1 MKKVL
6 LILFTICAVQ
16 TAKAQYGWYMPM
28 PDPAS
33 FAQQYMQQQNN
44 QMQQFYNSMQQV
56 GNAIINEAYNS
67 VVNNPNNAYM
77 YYDTPA
83 PQTNTY
89 ESDDHNHNHGT
100 ESRYGNK
107 TCYMCN
113 GQKVCSTCNGK
124 GWFYSEFGNGKIDC
138 PNCTDGTCSKC
149 GGSGTIY
156 GLLMP

>member
-1 MKKVL
+1 MKKIL

-16 TAKAQYGWYMPM
+16 TVKAQYGWYMPM

-44 QMQQFYNSMQQV
+44 QMQQFYNSMENV
-56 GNAIINEAYNS
+56 GNAIINNAYNS
-67 VVNNPNNAYM
+67 VINNPNNPPV
-77 YYDTPA
+77 YYDTPT

-89 ESDDHNHNHGT
+89 ESEEHNHSHGT

-107 TCYMCN
+107 TC
-113 GQKVCSTCNGK
+113 
-124 GWFYSEFGNGKIDC
+124 NGKIEC
-138 PNCTDGTCSKC
+138 PNCTDGKCSKC